1 MLTGDNKAVA
11 EHIGRMI
18 GADEVIAEVLP
29 EDKAA
34 VDWALD
40 AVGAA
45 MACLLALPVSFL
57 TRLGALAVLG

>member
-1 MLTGDNKAVA
+1 MNETGMLV
-11 EHIGRMI
+11 
-18 GADEVIAEVLP
+18 
-29 EDKAA
+29 
-34 VDWALD
+34 